1 MPAINAN
8 IVVDQTNLT
17 LTPTTNTIGV
27 TVDPISLN
35 VYPAPPQLPPQGSTG
50 ELQYITAGNSFG
62 GLANSNVS
70 SGTLTFENLA
80 NLKING
86 GINGY
91 VLQTDGTGTLAWTA
105 QTGGG
110 GSGNPGGA
118 DSQIQ
123 YNDNGVFG
131 GIAGFTLNDVSGIVS
146 MPTDLNV
153 VSDITTTSGAF
164 FGDGYGLSN
173 IVGANISGAVAFA
186 TTANAVAGANVI
198 GPVATSTTAGTVTTA
213 AQPNITSTGTLTSL
227 TVNALNVDGTTT
239 IQQAIEK
246 VTNDVTGSTG
256 VIDYNLLD
264 QAILYK
270 SVNAIANF
278 NLNIKGNAS
287 TTLNSVMSNDQSMT
301 LTFLNQNGATP
312 YYLQSF
318 LIDGVSQTVN
328 YAGGVNPSAGTPN
341 SIDSYTFNIMKT
353 ASSTYTILGTT
364 GTYS

>member
-1 MPAINAN
+1 MATKNF
-8 IVVDQTNLT
+8 VVKNGLTVGTATIDAATGNLT
-17 LTPTTNTIGV
+17 VNNAAL
-27 TVDPISLN
+27 
-35 VYPAPPQLPPQGSTG
+35 
-50 ELQYITAGNSFG
+50 
-62 GLANSNVS
+62 
-70 SGTLTFENLA
+70 
-80 NLKING
+80 
-86 GINGY
+86 
-91 VLQTDGTGTLAWTA
+91 GTLASATTFA
-105 QTGGG
+105 
-110 GSGNPGGA
+110 GSG
-118 DSQIQ
+118 
-123 YNDNGVFG
+123 
-131 GIAGFTLNDVSGIVS
+131 
-146 MPTDLNV
+146 
-153 VSDITTTSGAF
+153 
-164 FGDGYGLSN
+164 
-173 IVGANISGAVAFA
+173 ANL
-186 TTANAVAGANVI
+186 TNLPGANVS
-198 GPVATSTTAGTVTTA
+198 GTVPLASTAGTVTTA

-246 VTNDVTGSTG
+246 VTNDLTGSTG

-270 SVNAIANF
+270 SVNATANF